1 MDLKGIEPSTFSLQ
15 TKHSTIELQ
24 ALMRLMGAAPMT
36 FGWKPNVLLL
46 NYNRLIAVDR
56 IELPPEGHEPPEL
69 PLHHTAI
76 IIS

>member
-1 MDLKGIEPSTFSLQ
+1 
-15 TKHSTIELQ
+15 
-24 ALMRLMGAAPMT
+24 MRLMGAAPMT